1 MFINLVNHI
10 FNDHNEHH
18 YFMGNTTTITI
29 ARTTKEKIAQLG
41 KKNDTYDDILNRLL
55 VTPSVQ

>member
-1 MFINLVNHI
+1 
-10 FNDHNEHH
+10 
-18 YFMGNTTTITI
+18 MGNTTTITI
-29 ARTTKEKIAQLG
+29 ARETRDKIAQLG